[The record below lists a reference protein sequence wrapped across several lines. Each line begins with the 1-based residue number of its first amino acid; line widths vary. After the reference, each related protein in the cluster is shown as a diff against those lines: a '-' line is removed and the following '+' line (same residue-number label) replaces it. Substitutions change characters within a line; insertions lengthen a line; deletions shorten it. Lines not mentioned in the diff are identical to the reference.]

1 MSDPVSSERVSQHLH
16 VLVHVSLDAREL
28 GLHSFASSKPVSE
41 SAESSG
47 ALVGVLRLG
56 SSVEGVVSR
65 ESILVVVTPRVPVVP
80 VDFEG
85 LSVGYM
91 EVPAPSREALATSV
105 GAEPS
110 GLSAGALGDEPVD
123 SQLHDLTMVR
133 LSELSGL
140 DPLRVDPQL
149 AVVEHARVELDAGNG
164 TVGVP
169 LDLDGWVSTLVD
181 VITEASRRRDVLLS
195 WAETDPVD
203 PPGSSSFLLSAELSS
218 TTSVS

>member
-1 MSDPVSSERVSQHLH
+1 MSDAVSSESVSQHFH

-28 GLHSFASSKPVSE
+28 GLHSFASAKPVSE

-47 ALVGVLRLG
+47 ALVGVLGLG
-56 SSVEGVVSR
+56 PSGEGVVSR
-65 ESILVVVTPRVPVVP
+65 ESILVVVAPRVPVVP
-80 VDFEG
+80 VDLEG

-110 GLSAGALGDEPVD
+110 GLRTGALGDEPVD

-133 LSELSGL
+133 LSEPSGL
-140 DPLRVDPQL
+140 NPLGVDPQL
-149 AVVEHARVELDAGNG
+149 AEVEHARVELDAGNG

-169 LDLDGWVSTLVD
+169 LDLDGWVPTFVD
-181 VITEASRRRDVLLS
+181 VVTESSRWRDVLLS

-203 PPGSSSFLLSAELSS
+203 PPGSSPFLLSTELRS
-218 TTSVS
+218 TSSVS